1 MRSTPETTEEDSGEE
16 TTSLPSWAREL
27 GEKPVPLREAAQ
39 LAGLGLTKAKK
50 TVVAHPR
57 LVRFRRASTA
67 GGRPAPHVLPSEL
80 REVASYG
87 KKSTASARFAH
98 RCRRAG
104 VNPSQTL
111 WRIVTGC
118 LPDADKIIDAVRYAM
133 DEKVEQGSPLF
144 LKWVGGGVPL
154 PDGKP
159 RTCAHWL
166 ARFIR
171 RGGSASVPRGSN
183 EELWQKVL
191 RKVERE
197 GRLFRRFI
205 PQKVDG
211 KWRLAEFPDY
221 WKELERVPGY
231 AGEPRVLDR
240 AMRKL
245 RAVEALG
252 ELLMASGSVSR
263 EANLAS
269 AAKRVMLKAKP
280 APHFPAFEQARGRAI
295 KDGANRKEREGL
307 DFSGSVGG
315 LASLGA
321 DARAEEAL
329 TLMMTAGLSPSRA
342 RTLLR
347 AYWVRGKNPF
357 NSKLSASS
365 VRQIFGMSSRARTG
379 KSPERRRKT
388 HTPARKEKRL
398 PLPLTIKRPSRHP
411 RDNADFADNAGEG

>member
-1 MRSTPETTEEDSGEE
+1 
-16 TTSLPSWAREL
+16 
-27 GEKPVPLREAAQ
+27 
-39 LAGLGLTKAKK
+39 
-50 TVVAHPR
+50 
-57 LVRFRRASTA
+57 
-67 GGRPAPHVLPSEL
+67 
-80 REVASYG
+80 
-87 KKSTASARFAH
+87 
-98 RCRRAG
+98 
-104 VNPSQTL
+104 
-111 WRIVTGC
+111 
-118 LPDADKIIDAVRYAM
+118 
-133 DEKVEQGSPLF
+133 
-144 LKWVGGGVPL
+144 
-154 PDGKP
+154 
-159 RTCAHWL
+159 
-166 ARFIR
+166 
-171 RGGSASVPRGSN
+171 
-183 EELWQKVL
+183 
-191 RKVERE
+191 
-197 GRLFRRFI
+197 
-205 PQKVDG
+205 
-211 KWRLAEFPDY
+211 
-221 WKELERVPGY
+221 
-231 AGEPRVLDR
+231 
-240 AMRKL
+240 
-245 RAVEALG
+245 
-252 ELLMASGSVSR
+252 
-263 EANLAS
+263 
-269 AAKRVMLKAKP
+269 MLKAKP

>member
-1 MRSTPETTEEDSGEE
+1 M
-16 TTSLPSWAREL
+16 PSWAWEL
-27 GEKPVPLREAAQ
+27 GEKPVPLREAAR

-80 REVASYG
+80 REVGSYG

-98 RCRRAG
+98 CCRRAG
-104 VNPSQTL
+104 VNPALTL

-118 LPDADKIIDAVRYAM
+118 LPDADKLIDAMRYAM
-133 DEKVEQGSPLF
+133 DERVEQGTPLF
-144 LKWVGGGVPL
+144 LKWVGGGEPL
-154 PDGKP
+154 PGGEP
-159 RTCAHWL
+159 RSFHHWL
-166 ARFIR
+166 ARNILLNCSR
-171 RGGSASVPRGSN
+171 KVPRGTF
-183 EELWQKVL
+183 EELWKRSL
-191 RKVERE
+191 RNVKRDYKLLRHFV
-197 GRLFRRFI
+197 
-205 PQKVDG
+205 PQKTGG
-211 KWRLAEFPDY
+211 KWRSAETPDY
-221 WKELERVPGY
+221 WRTLKRVPGY
-231 AGEPRVLDR
+231 AGEARVLDR
-240 AMRKL
+240 AVRKL
-245 RAVEALG
+245 KAVEALG
-252 ELLMASGSVSR
+252 ELLMASGSGSR

-269 AAKRVMLKAKP
+269 AAKRAMLKAKP

-295 KDGANRKEREGL
+295 KDGANRQEREGL
-307 DFSGSVGG
+307 DFPGSVGG

-329 TLMMTAGLSPSRA
+329 TLMMAAGLSPSRA

-388 HTPARKEKRL
+388 HALARKENVSRL
-398 PLPLTIKRPSRHP
+398 LSEKLSRKSA
-411 RDNADFADNAGEG
+411 R